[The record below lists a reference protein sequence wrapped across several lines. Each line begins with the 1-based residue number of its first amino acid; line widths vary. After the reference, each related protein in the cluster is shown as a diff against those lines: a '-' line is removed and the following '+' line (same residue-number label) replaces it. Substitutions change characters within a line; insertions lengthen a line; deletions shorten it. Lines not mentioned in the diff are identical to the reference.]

1 MTELMKRYEAETGK
15 SASDELY
22 SGSIKLYMPTNDY
35 IAWLE
40 DQLRWRPTIE
50 KPKEGQ
56 IVFAMIQT
64 GWVVAQYLNGEFYVD
79 DGCIPCPFCGS
90 YPESFNKGNEY
101 TKKRGSVLKC
111 NKCHYELTVCAIYQ
125 TIEWC
130 KEKVLYNWNRR
141 V

>member
-1 MTELMKRYEAETGK
+1 MKRMGEQEQIMLVDGK
-15 SASDELY
+15 QHI
-22 SGSIKLYMPTNDY
+22 IK
-35 IAWLE
+35 
-40 DQLRWRPTIE
+40 
-50 KPKEGQ
+50 
-56 IVFAMIQT
+56 
-64 GWVVAQYLNGEFYVD
+64 YVD
-79 DGCIPCPFCGS
+79 DYGHWEDLGALNDEGQLPCPFCGK
-90 YPESFNKGNEY
+90 YPESFTKGNEY